1 MCVGGEGPDDAEV
14 IVIGEAPGR
23 EEDRT
28 GRPFVGQSGQ
38 LIREELRK
46 TGFKSVYI
54 TNVVKCRPPDNRD
67 PKPEEIKACRQYLD
81 EEIRTVGSKYVL
93 TLGRFSSKSVLKKS
107 KITLDHGQIVT
118 MSGFTGLP
126 AYHPAYCLRD
136 PSKLPAL
143 QSDLK
148 RLRNEIDGVK
158 HKEPK
163 WAVVTFKNIGQFV
176 DAFANAG
183 EFSYDVETTSLFP
196 YDGKGKVRCLSIGL
210 EDCSWVIPLE
220 MPGTSWEL
228 ALQIQFLKALEA
240 MVKEDKKCAI
250 AQNGKFD
257 QHWLKIYYGINFGL
271 DFDTIIA
278 SHILDENTDH
288 DLKYLARTELDAPEY
303 DLPLKEKLGSELHT
317 EEGRERY
324 LRYAAFDAAY
334 TLRLKRIYA
343 RRLQAEPGLKRLF
356 YRLMMHAARAIEKIE
371 CRGITLDMPKY
382 ATTEIQVRKDRDTA
396 LAALDQVARKYNDG
410 NAINWNSPA
419 QISKLFYER
428 LKLKCSVKTKTGN
441 PSTGEDALVELK
453 GQHEVADQLIR
464 YRELEK
470 FLGTYIEGFKE
481 FIYDG
486 RLYLGYKII
495 GTVTGRFSSRLHQ
508 IPRDGT
514 IRNLGIAPP
523 GWEFAQADLSQ
534 AELRIAAEL
543 SRDLELVTAFRTE
556 RDVHWKTLMFMIGS
570 GRASGAGKLASKTA
584 AMYCMQKGV
593 SADRTSCEILQGV
606 WDSCK
611 GRSSTEKILQEVR
624 TLSEDARKTRKV
636 TSLQDLSEIIQ
647 ASRNCSTLLRS
658 VSEKIARTGDET
670 SLSQENENIRR
681 SNRGR
686 VRRQSERREEP
697 ILERR
702 GLSNQ
707 IKTLEEEV
715 LRALWKYEKLRCSP
729 QERESSRQPEIELR
743 DALSLLSS
751 QTPQEAILLDK
762 TWKEWRK
769 KSKSIGFGY
778 VFGMY
783 ENKFI
788 QQAKTK
794 YDWDCTYEEAHDF
807 RTAYFELY
815 QGILPWHEK
824 QKRLVKIDGY
834 VKNLFGRVR
843 RLPGVYSSD
852 RELRG
857 EAERQAINSPVQGTI
872 GDWKSAALV
881 EIEETIPTSK
891 LRIVGEHHD
900 ALLMI
905 FRPQYRDEVL
915 PRVRAIMCRPKLF
928 DEFKISTV
936 VPMQSEIEIG
946 SWGAGISYEDPK
958 NA

>member
-1 MCVGGEGPDDAEV
+1 MVRNPNCELCPLHAGAKTVCIEGEGPEDAEV
-14 IVIGEAPGR
+14 IVIGEAPGK

-38 LIREELRK
+38 LLREELRK
-46 TGFKSVYI
+46 AGFKSVYI

-67 PKPEEIKACRQYLD
+67 PKPAELKACRTYLD
-81 EEIRTVGSKYVL
+81 QELRKIGSKYVL

-107 KITLDHGQIVT
+107 KITLDHGKLVP
-118 MSGFTGLP
+118 MPGFTGMP
-126 AYHPAYCLRD
+126 AYHPAYALRD

-143 QSDLK
+143 TADLR
-148 RLRNEIDGVK
+148 RLRNEIDGDQFE
-158 HKEPK
+158 EPPWK
-163 WAVVTFKNIGQFV
+163 IVDHEHLAQFLN
-176 DAFANAG
+176 DFSDAG

-196 YDGKGKVRCLSIGL
+196 YDGKGAVRCLSIGL
-210 EDCSWVIPLE
+210 EDCAWVIPLE
-220 MPGTSWEL
+220 MPGSQVEGKPK
-228 ALQIQFLKALEA
+228 AQRAILQILEQMA
-240 MVKEDKKCAI
+240 KDDQKCAI

-257 QHWLKIYYGINFGL
+257 QHWLKIYHEINFGL

-317 EEGRERY
+317 PEGRQRY
-324 LRYAAFDAAY
+324 LKYAALDAAY

-343 RRLQAEPGLKRLF
+343 KRLQAEPGLKRLF
-356 YRLMMHAARAIEKIE
+356 YRLMMRTARAIEKIE

-382 ATTEIQVRKDRDTA
+382 ATTEIQVRKDRDAA
-396 LAALDQVARKYNDG
+396 LATLDKVARKYND
-410 NAINWNSPA
+410 NVPINWNSPA
-419 QISKLFYER
+419 QISTLFYKR

-470 FLGTYIEGFKE
+470 FLGTYIEGFKP
-481 FIYDG
+481 FIHDG
-486 RLYLGYKII
+486 KLFLGYKII

-514 IRNLGIAPP
+514 IRNLGVAPT

-543 SRDLELVTAFRTE
+543 SRDLELVSCFRAGGQ
-556 RDVHWKTLMFMIGS
+556 DVHWRTLLYMIGS
-570 GRASGAGKLASKTA
+570 GRAREYTKRAMETA
-584 AMYCMQKGV
+584 NELRLGNKDEDITLTEAL
-593 SADRTSCEILQGV
+593 EILKDYGHSAAISK
-606 WDSCK
+606 WK
-611 GRSSTEKILQEVR
+611 GWKE
-624 TLSEDARKTRKV
+624 ARKK
-636 TSLQDLSEIIQ
+636 
-647 ASRNCSTLLRS
+647 A
-658 VSEKIARTGDET
+658 K
-670 SLSQENENIRR
+670 
-681 SNRGR
+681 
-686 VRRQSERREEP
+686 
-697 ILERR
+697 
-702 GLSNQ
+702 
-707 IKTLEEEV
+707 
-715 LRALWKYEKLRCSP
+715 
-729 QERESSRQPEIELR
+729 
-743 DALSLLSS
+743 
-751 QTPQEAILLDK
+751 AINF
-762 TWKEWRK
+762 
-769 KSKSIGFGY
+769 GFI
-778 VFGMY
+778 FGMY

-815 QGILPWHEK
+815 QGVIPWHNK
-824 QKRLVKIDGY
+824 QKTLVKIDGQ
-834 VKNLFGRVR
+834 VRNLFGRIR

-852 RELRG
+852 RELRS

-881 EIEETIPTSK
+881 EIEEMIPTSK

-905 FRPQYRDEVL
+905 FRPKYRDEVL
-915 PRVRAIMCRPKLF
+915 PKVRAIMRRPKLL
-928 DEFKISTV
+928 DEFKIYNE
-936 VPMQSEIEIG
+936 VPMDSEIEIG
-946 SWGAGISYEDPK
+946 PWGAGTTYEDPH
-958 NA
+958 